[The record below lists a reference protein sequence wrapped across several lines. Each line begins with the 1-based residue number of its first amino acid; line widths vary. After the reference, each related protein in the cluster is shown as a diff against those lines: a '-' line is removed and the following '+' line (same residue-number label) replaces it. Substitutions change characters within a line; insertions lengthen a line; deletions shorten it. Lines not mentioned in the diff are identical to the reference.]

1 MAVPGI
7 NTSKIPTSAIKTF
20 RYNLYACT
28 KHIEFLPPQFDAD
41 KMSLNVEI

>member
-7 NTSKIPTSAIKTF
+7 NTSNISTPAIKTF
-20 RYNLYACT
+20 RYNLYVCT
-28 KHIEFLPPQFDAD
+28 KHVEILPPQFDAD